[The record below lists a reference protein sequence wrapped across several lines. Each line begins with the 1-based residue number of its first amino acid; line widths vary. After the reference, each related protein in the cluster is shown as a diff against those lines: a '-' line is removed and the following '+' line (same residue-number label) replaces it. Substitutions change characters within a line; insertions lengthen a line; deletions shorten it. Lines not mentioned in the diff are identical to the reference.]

1 MVMYSQLHLYIPL
14 RVLNTYLFIFVSQVH
29 FCLCLFHIFSRMEK
43 NSWEMQ
49 ERRMKEQ
56 YLIAIADKDQQ
67 LSHLQSLVRELR
79 SSSQTETHRAQYQR
93 QVSNSSTDRCL
104 EETSASC
111 KLSAHLPLLG
121 KPSDDFLR
129 GGQGFW
135 REGFKYA
142 QC

>member
-1 MVMYSQLHLYIPL
+1 
-14 RVLNTYLFIFVSQVH
+14 
-29 FCLCLFHIFSRMEK
+29 
-43 NSWEMQ
+43 
-49 ERRMKEQ
+49 MKEQ